1 MKSLIAFFVNL
12 VVVLASQSGTVASE
26 LFSEI
31 EALTDA
37 NWEAKMS
44 GEEEIWLIT
53 FYVSWCPHAQEF
65 EPKLVQAANDLMEK
79 GYKIKFGAVDLE
91 QSPHIGNKYSIDG
104 SPVVKI
110 FFKEDGKLLATDYK
124 NESDTEAVTKFCT
137 NFYKTQNIP
146 FTALPEEFSDG
157 DLITLDDDT
166 FDDVISSSNE
176 IWLLK
181 FSAPWCYHCKI
192 MLPAWTAAA
201 KELGAKVRFAYIN
214 ADANRGL
221 ARRFG
226 VTKLPTLKYFT
237 AGYNKSDD
245 DILKYTGGRTQKD
258 FIKFANDLHEQYVG
272 NPDAYAFKG
281 SNALPELEEV
291 GLDVHQSCTVD
302 GICTTANVPAPVS
315 ELCADKSLCI
325 VAFLEDVSSQ
335 DSQIKDLGKVMAD
348 LDDGTN
354 IFWMSKGYNAD
365 CEKELNMT
373 GSGSAVLGF
382 RKGNSTYREMK
393 TEWSQ
398 ENLKAFVTDVKG
410 NSW

>member
-1 MKSLIAFFVNL
+1 MKSLIAFFINL
-12 VVVLASQSGTVASE
+12 VVVLAYSSGPVNNG

-31 EALTDA
+31 ETLTDA
-37 NWEAKMS
+37 NWESKMS
-44 GEEEIWLIT
+44 GDEEIWLIT
-53 FYVSWCPHAQEF
+53 FFVSWCPHAQEF
-65 EPKLVQAANDLMEK
+65 EPKLVQAANDLIEK

-91 QSPHIGNKYSIDG
+91 KSPHIGNKYSIDG

-110 FFKEDGKLLATDYK
+110 FFKEDGKLLATDYQ

-245 DILKYTGGRTQKD
+245 DILKYTGGRTEKD
-258 FIKFANDLHEQYVG
+258 FIKFANDLHEQYLSD
-272 NPDAYAFKG
+272 PDAYAFKG
-281 SNALPELEEV
+281 SDDLLKSEEV
-291 GLDVHQSCTVD
+291 GLDVHSSCTVD
-302 GICTTANVPAPVS
+302 GVCTGAHIPAPVK

-325 VAFLEDVSSQ
+325 VAFIDDVSS

-354 IFWMSKGYNAD
+354 IFWM
-365 CEKELNMT
+365 
-373 GSGSAVLGF
+373 
-382 RKGNSTYREMK
+382 R
-393 TEWSQ
+393 
-398 ENLKAFVTDVKG
+398 
-410 NSW
+410 